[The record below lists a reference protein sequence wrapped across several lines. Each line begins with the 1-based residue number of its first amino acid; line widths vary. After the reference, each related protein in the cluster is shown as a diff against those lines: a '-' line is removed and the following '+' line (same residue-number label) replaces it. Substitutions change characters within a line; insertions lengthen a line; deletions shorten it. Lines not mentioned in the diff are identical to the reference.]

1 MDLGVIRNLHMTIGN
16 MINGAK
22 KNAVP
27 DSATYGL
34 SQMHLPVLQDID
46 WHVAEILR
54 HQGRLPKEE
63 LVIAIVD
70 TIQSGTIKDTRNEL
84 FACAHGMY
92 IDTRGDEATA
102 KPLQAK
108 QRRGATATQAYARD
122 LVELFYYIAG
132 LRTGFPTDVLSTN
145 CKDSVETNTTPP
157 EQKSVQQHDS
167 TSNSASVTIGNETI
181 IGDDIQQTIMELVVR
196 CQDYDKIIIDMQCQL
211 NAAVANINTLQ
222 EKLQMRDKSTDSIN
236 IQDNTDA
243 TGATTTSCL
252 SSHSEQLL
260 QGPSVSKSHSEITHE
275 TTDTGTTHDS
285 TAGSRESTHS
295 HVEISASL
303 TDLLMCSTPEK
314 GVKQKSQNV
323 NEAVIVGSAEW
334 CKATDNAIDNVLT
347 DIYILKETCTDMKQ
361 LMDTRH
367 NSSKTRGEKDSRAI
381 RTLKKSA
388 KRVSAEIQ
396 SAKQQLDA
404 HSDIIAN
411 IYETGEN
418 EVPSI
423 PCSNRFQVLSQTDED
438 PSQNAYTMVTAR
450 RRNPQGHRTSRKK
463 QSHAT
468 KKQSASDTGD
478 IQDPHKRTTA
488 PAKIKRCEEQ
498 RGHRAPRRKQT
509 RTTKM
514 RVTIVGSSMVRG
526 LGTMVNSDTISA
538 CCFTNPGCRT
548 DDMKDRIHQMTRPN
562 DEVIVLACGSNNVP
576 GDEVSTLT
584 AKVDE
589 LIEDTRRMRPFAQII
604 VPEVPRRND
613 SAELNRKIDASNDNI
628 ERICANYDKVHFMR
642 QSFRYSDY
650 SMDKLHLNRSGKEIY
665 AKNLRNKIAQV
676 MNCR

>member
-16 MINGAK
+16 MINGSK

-27 DSATYGL
+27 DPAIYGL
-34 SQMHLPVLQDID
+34 NQIHLPVLQDID
-46 WHVAEILR
+46 WYVAEILR
-54 HQGRLPKEE
+54 HRGRLPKEE
-63 LVIAIVD
+63 LVFAIVD
-70 TIQSGTIKDTRNEL
+70 TIQSDTIKDTRNEL

-132 LRTGFPTDVLSTN
+132 LRTGFPTDVLSTT
-145 CKDSVETNTTPP
+145 CKDSVETNITPP
-157 EQKSVQQHDS
+157 EQKTVQQHDT
-167 TSNSASVTIGNETI
+167 TSNSASVTIGNATI

-211 NAAVANINTLQ
+211 NAAVDNINTLQ
-222 EKLQMRDKSTDSIN
+222 EKLQVREKSTDSIK
-236 IQDNTDA
+236 IQDSTDA
-243 TGATTTSCL
+243 TDATTPSCL

-260 QGPSVSKSHSEITHE
+260 QGPSASQSHSDTAHE
-275 TTDTGTTHDS
+275 TTDIGTTHNS
-285 TAGSRESTHS
+285 TADPRESTHS

-303 TDLLMCSTPEK
+303 TDLLMCSTPQK
-314 GVKQKSQNV
+314 GVTQKSQNV
-323 NEAVIVGSAEW
+323 NEAAIVGSAEW
-334 CKATDNAIDNVLT
+334 CKATDNVIDNVLT
-347 DIYILKETCTDMKQ
+347 DIYVLKETCTDMKH
-361 LMDTRH
+361 LMDTKY
-367 NSSKTRGEKDSRAI
+367 NSLKTCGEKDGRVI
-381 RTLKKSA
+381 RTLKRSV
-388 KRVSAEIQ
+388 KRVSAELQ

-404 HSDIIAN
+404 HSGIIAN
-411 IYETGEN
+411 IYDTGEN

-423 PCSNRFQVLSQTDED
+423 PCSNRFQVLSQSTEDTDGAQD
-438 PSQNAYTMVTAR
+438 PGQNTYTVVNSR
-450 RRNPQGHRTSRKK
+450 RRKPQGKTTSRTK
-463 QSHAT
+463 QSQAT
-468 KKQSASDTGD
+468 RKQSASDPG
-478 IQDPHKRTTA
+478 DPHQSTC
-488 PAKIKRCEEQ
+488 PQAKIKRRVEQ
-498 RGHRAPRRKQT
+498 RGQRASRRPS
-509 RTTKM
+509 TKT

-548 DDMKDRIHQMTRPN
+548 DDVKDRIHRMTRPN

-576 GDEVSTLT
+576 GDDVSMLT

-604 VPEVPRRND
+604 IPEIPRRND
-613 SAELNRKIDASNDNI
+613 SAELNRKIDTSNDTI
-628 ERICANYDKVHFMR
+628 ERICANYNKVHFMR

-665 AKNLRNKIAQV
+665 AKNLRNKIAQIV
-676 MNCR
+676 SCR